1 MPHLELAGEEGGAFC
16 LKDMS
21 QVLLPEERGPDLEQA
36 KLSWS
41 AALTVNVEGDEVCKL
56 PGKKKINKLPGT
68 LWECFSSS
76 EFFSVPLSVFNHL
89 IRRWN
94 PL

>member
-1 MPHLELAGEEGGAFC
+1 MPHLELAGEEGSAFC

-56 PGKKKINKLPGT
+56 PGKKK
-68 LWECFSSS
+68 
-76 EFFSVPLSVFNHL
+76 
-89 IRRWN
+89 
-94 PL
+94 